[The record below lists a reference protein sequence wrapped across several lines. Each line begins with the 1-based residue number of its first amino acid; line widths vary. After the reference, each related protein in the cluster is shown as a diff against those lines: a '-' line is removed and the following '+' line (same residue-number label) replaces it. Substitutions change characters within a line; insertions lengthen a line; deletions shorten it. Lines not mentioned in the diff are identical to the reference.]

1 MAASGIANRKDE
13 RVLAKLRM
21 LDSQTLDWP
30 VGNPDAEDS
39 FGAHDLTRAM
49 FQLCHPSLI
58 PPRVLPDHHV
68 LVSLRFAIDAGHC
81 QVEVEPIIAFETR
94 KAAHVLVEGGSVIP
108 GFHFVQQ
115 PVAIVE
121 NDEAQDVLMKP
132 IRQLLPGNAKPG
144 LKPKIHP
151 GGKLLG

>member
-1 MAASGIANRKDE
+1 MAASEIANRKNE

-39 FGAHDLTRAM
+39 FGAHDFTRAI

-58 PPRVLPDHHV
+58 PPRVLPDPRV
-68 LVSLRFAIDAGHC
+68 LVSLRFASDAGQC
-81 QVEVEPIIAFETR
+81 QVEDDPRIGFETR
-94 KAAHVLVEGGSVIP
+94 KAARVLVEDGSTGP
-108 GFHFVQQ
+108 GFHFAQQ

-121 NDEAQDVLMKP
+121 NDEVQDALLKP
-132 IRQLLPGNAKPG
+132 IRQRLPGNAKPD

-151 GGKLLG
+151 GRKLPG

>member
-1 MAASGIANRKDE
+1 MAASEIANRKNE

-68 LVSLRFAIDAGHC
+68 LVSLRFASDAGHC
-81 QVEVEPIIAFETR
+81 QVEVEPIIEFETR
-94 KAAHVLVEGGSVIP
+94 KAVRVLVEGGSIGP
-108 GFHFVQQ
+108 DFHFVQQ

-121 NDEAQDVLMKP
+121 NDEVQDALLKP
-132 IRQLLPGNAKPG
+132 IRQRLPGNAKPD

-151 GGKLLG
+151 SRKLTR